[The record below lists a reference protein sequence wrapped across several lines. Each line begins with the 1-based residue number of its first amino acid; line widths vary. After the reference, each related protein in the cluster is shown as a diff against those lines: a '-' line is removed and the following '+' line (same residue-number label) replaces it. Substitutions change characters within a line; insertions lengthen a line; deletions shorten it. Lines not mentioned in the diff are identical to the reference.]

1 MYTCF
6 YICTYSSIYVHIV
19 LYVIC
24 WTDYVSIQLKVR
36 FVKLNLLLDKLAIG
50 SIMVSMNKEL
60 TDKQH
65 SFLEHL
71 VEQGGDP
78 KKAAELAGYNSGHY
92 QVVKSLKKEILDIAE
107 GILAQ
112 SAPKAALKLVE
123 VMNSDV
129 PIPQAN
135 MRLQAAQTIL
145 DRVGLGRSERIDVSH
160 KAEGGLFILPSKQ
173 EVIIDGEY
181 EKA

>member
-1 MYTCF
+1 
-6 YICTYSSIYVHIV
+6 
-19 LYVIC
+19 
-24 WTDYVSIQLKVR
+24 VR

-71 VEQGGDP
+71 VNQGGDP
-78 KKAAELAGYNSGHY
+78 KKAAELAGYTSGHY